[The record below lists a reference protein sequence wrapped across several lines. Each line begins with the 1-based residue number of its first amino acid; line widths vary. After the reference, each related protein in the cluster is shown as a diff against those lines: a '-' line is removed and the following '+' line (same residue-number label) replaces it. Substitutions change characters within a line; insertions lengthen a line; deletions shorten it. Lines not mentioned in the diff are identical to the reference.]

1 MKPPTPRVNAPRRF
15 LLSIAPIG
23 AAIAVLLSYPG
34 IHAQSEAEHW
44 VGTWATAVVSSQQT
58 FSLPP
63 IFQQRPAP
71 PPQPAATPPPQP
83 LQSISNQTLREIVHT
98 SIGGSRY
105 RVVFTNAF
113 GTKPLTIGAAHIAA
127 RTSEAAIATNSAKP
141 LMFAGKAST
150 TIPVGAVM
158 FSDPIDFTAQP
169 FADLAIDVY
178 VPGDTTGSPLTMHNG
193 ALQTSYVSEPGNHT
207 GKAQLPLARTVTN
220 WYLLAR
226 VELIAPPSVG
236 AVVTLGDSITDGTS
250 STPDTNHRWPNYFA
264 ERFGSASG
272 GTMGV
277 LNLGIG
283 GNRLLSDGLGISAL
297 ARFDRDVAAQSGVT
311 HVVLLE
317 GINDIGWAGDEAS
330 PTAADLIAAHQQLIA
345 RAHARGLKIFGATL
359 TPFVGARY
367 QTDVGEAKRQEIN
380 RWIRT
385 GGAYDGVIDFDAAVR
400 DPNQLT
406 KALPVYDPGD
416 HLHFTD
422 AGYQKMADTIDLNF
436 FKLTAGRPAS
446 R

>member
-1 MKPPTPRVNAPRRF
+1 MTPSASPVPLPRRF
-15 LLSIAPIG
+15 LLSIATI
-23 AAIAVLLSYPG
+23 AAVVAVLSYPG
-34 IHAQSEAEHW
+34 IHAQNGAEHW
-44 VGTWATAVVSSQQT
+44 VGTWATAVVSSQQV

-71 PPQPAATPPPQP
+71 PPQPAAAPAAPQP

-113 GTKPLTIGAAHIAA
+113 GTKPLTIGAAHIAV
-127 RTSEAAIATNSAKP
+127 RTSEAAIATNSAKS
-141 LMFAGKAST
+141 LMFAGKSSV

-169 FADLAIDVY
+169 SADLAIDVF
-178 VPGDTTGSPLTMHNG
+178 VPDDTTGSPLTTHTG
-193 ALQTSYVSEPGNHT
+193 ALQTSYLSEPGNHV
-207 GKAQLPLARTVTN
+207 GKAQFPVARTVMN
-220 WYLLAR
+220 WYLLSR
-226 VELIAPPSVG
+226 VELVAPASVG
-236 AVVTLGDSITDGTS
+236 AVVTFGDSITDGTA
-250 STPDTNHRWPNYFA
+250 STPDANHRWPNYLA
-264 ERFGSASG
+264 ARFGAASG
-272 GTMGV
+272 GAMGV

-317 GINDIGWAGDEAS
+317 GINDIGWAGEEAS
-330 PTAADLIAAHQQLIA
+330 PTAADLIAAHQQMIA
-345 RAHARGLKIFGATL
+345 RAHARGLKIFGGTL
-359 TPFVGARY
+359 TPYVGARY
-367 QTDVGEAKRQEIN
+367 QTDMGEAKRQEIN
-380 RWIRT
+380 KWIRT
-385 GGAYDGVIDFDAAVR
+385 SGAYDGVIDFDGAVR
-400 DPNQLT
+400 DPKQPT
-406 KALPVYDPGD
+406 KALPMYDPGD

-422 AGYQKMADTIDLNF
+422 AGYQKMADAVDLNL
-436 FKLTAGRPAS
+436 FKLAGRLPAS